1 MMLLAAL
8 PLFTLAAAADV
19 PKTSDLADAYFH
31 FTLGMTARVERG
43 ESEALEELRKA
54 QALDPT
60 SGAIRAEIARL
71 LRDTGHVDDALKEAR
86 EAARLDPESVEAELV
101 LGQTL
106 YMMASRASDEELLK
120 ESAAAYEAVARL
132 APRDLEALQALGDI
146 YRRLGEHERAADAW
160 ERFSAADPGN
170 VDALMRLGQH
180 YLAADDME
188 KAASA
193 FERALVLEP
202 SVQSYQSLGAIY
214 SRAQKYEQAATY
226 YRRAREMEPGNL
238 LVRLSLAETL
248 MRDRR
253 FEEARDETDGALGLD
268 PQNRF
273 AMHIKG
279 QALRELRDFSGAMA
293 VVETLLLRDPGD
305 LDAAL
310 LKITIL
316 EAQHEWA
323 AAAKAIEAGLRRDRS
338 GEDAD
343 ASAQQDRRLYI
354 HLGLANTQLSRHA
367 AAAKAFAQARAAGE
381 PDADLF
387 GYEIEANLRARDLD
401 AAATA
406 AGEARQA
413 FPDVASL
420 AALQATVLRERGQEA
435 EAEKVVSALR
445 SDEGNKRD
453 ALVAIADYYRRG
465 RRYSEAAKA
474 LRQASKLAPEDV
486 PILFQLGAMLERQR
500 RQDDAEA
507 VFRKALTLRPDSAP
521 VLNYLGYMNA
531 NRGIRLEEALGL
543 IEKAVE
549 LDPESGAYLDSLGWA
564 HFRLG
569 RIDLAEKFLRKA
581 ATKIGN
587 NAVVLDHLGDVL
599 NRQHRVREALH
610 YWERALTGEDEDG
623 ELDRAAV
630 EAKIRGAEVAL
641 GDSQPK

>member
-8 PLFTLAAAADV
+8 PLVTLAVAAEA
-19 PKTSDLADAYFH
+19 PKTSDLAEAYYH

-86 EAARLDPESVEAELV
+86 EATQLDPDSVEAQLV

-106 YMMASRASDEELLK
+106 YMLASRGSNDDLLK

-132 APRDLEALQALGDI
+132 EPQDLEALQALGDI
-146 YRRLGEHERAADAW
+146 YRRLGEHERAAEAW

-180 YLAADDME
+180 YLAADEME

-193 FERALVLEP
+193 FERALALEP

-214 SRAQKYEQAATY
+214 SRAQKYEQAAAY
-226 YRRAREMEPGNL
+226 YRKARAMEPGNL

-253 FEEARDETDGALGLD
+253 YEQARDEADGALGLD

-279 QALRELRDFSGAMA
+279 QALRELHDFSGATA
-293 VVETLLLRDPGD
+293 VADTLLLKDPGD

-323 AAAKAIEAGLRRDRS
+323 AAAKAIEAGLSRDRA
-338 GEDAD
+338 GEDTD
-343 ASAQQDRRLYI
+343 VSVQQDRRLYI

-367 AAAKAFAQARAAGE
+367 AAAKAFAQARAAGD
-381 PDADLF
+381 PDSDLF
-387 GYEIEANLRARDLD
+387 GYEIEADLRARDLD
-401 AAATA
+401 AAVA
-406 AGEARQA
+406 AAAEARQA
-413 FPDVASL
+413 FPDVAAL

-435 EAEKVVSALR
+435 EAKKIISALR
-445 SDEGNKRD
+445 SDEGNQRD

-474 LRQASKLAPEDV
+474 LRQASELAPEDV
-486 PILFQLGAMLERQR
+486 PILFQLGAMLERQQ
-500 RQDDAEA
+500 RQDDAETI
-507 VFRKALTLRPDSAP
+507 FRKALALRPDSAP

-531 NRGIRLEEALGL
+531 NRGVRLEEALSL

-569 RIDLAEKFLRKA
+569 RVDLAEKYLRKA

-599 NRQHRVREALH
+599 KHRHQLREALH
-610 YWERALTGEDEDG
+610 YWEQALAGEDEDG

-630 EAKIRGAEVAL
+630 EAKIHGAKVAL